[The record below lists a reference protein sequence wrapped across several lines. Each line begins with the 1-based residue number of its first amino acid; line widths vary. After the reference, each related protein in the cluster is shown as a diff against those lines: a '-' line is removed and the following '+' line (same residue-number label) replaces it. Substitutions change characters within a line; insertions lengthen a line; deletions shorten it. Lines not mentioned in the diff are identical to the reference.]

1 MSMKM
6 GKDYYEKLI
15 KENIEWIEQFPDTL
29 ERKHIKHILIASVNF
44 YYPETRII
52 ELENALNKA
61 CDAIP
66 RDSAS
71 YAVAAKYRAIA
82 SNKDKG

>member
-29 ERKHIKHILIASVNF
+29 ERKHIKH
-44 YYPETRII
+44 R
-52 ELENALNKA
+52 NKE
-61 CDAIP
+61 INNLK
-66 RDSAS
+66 R
-71 YAVAAKYRAIA
+71 
-82 SNKDKG
+82 NK

>member
-6 GKDYYEKLI
+6 GKDSYEKLI

-44 YYPETRII
+44 YYPETRITK
-52 ELENALNKA
+52 LENALNEA
-61 CDAIP
+61 A
-66 RDSAS
+66 
-71 YAVAAKYRAIA
+71 YALEVSCSHRMAKKIRVIA
-82 SNKDKG
+82 NNKDKG